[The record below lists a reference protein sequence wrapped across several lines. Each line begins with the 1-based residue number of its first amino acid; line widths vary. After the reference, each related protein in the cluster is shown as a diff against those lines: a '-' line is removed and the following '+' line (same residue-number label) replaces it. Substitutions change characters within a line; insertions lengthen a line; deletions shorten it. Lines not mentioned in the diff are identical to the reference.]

1 MTRTYTIYAIKRLS
15 LGNKEPRMH
24 KDLEYQIMILYYETP
39 KASDHLLIG
48 IEFRSAEA
56 IIWT

>member
-56 IIWT
+56 II